1 MKLLQF
7 LEDYLSSRT
16 FNCLVFKGD
25 CPFQKEILRMAIFK
39 KLSQLHKI
47 SSQWIS
53 ISEQGVDTICQSF
66 EQPSL
71 FAKPTF
77 YILDE
82 CYGISSKQQQNLIS
96 TCLKASNPMFFRI
109 IYLTKIDQ
117 KNLIPADQLIES
129 QPKKP
134 GYLAE
139 LTMQAMKIM
148 DLPVNKYLA
157 DQISEIH
164 PQNPIQI
171 LSELQKLRLFL
182 EPGQD
187 NYIIQDVLPLF
198 PQSKQVSFFGFL
210 DGIATRRLQRSLREI
225 QSLKDSSQW
234 EPNKLLIATKSHFRK
249 LLDLK
254 NWTYNPDELRLFQQS
269 HKYLTSRSRKE
280 KENIATDLRRYYEN
294 RLNSEQYEKFQKQ
307 FKSDYYFSKL
317 VFQQHYFTHKELSK
331 LLTDCSH
338 LLSIFQQK
346 HSSEEFSLHQFVFD
360 SCHK

>member
-1 MKLLQF
+1 MKLLS
-7 LEDYLSSRT
+7 YLKEHSTSRAPH
-16 FNCLVFKGD
+16 CLVFKGD
-25 CPFQKEILRMAIFK
+25 CSFQKEILRMAMFK
-39 KLSQLHKI
+39 KLSKI
-47 SSQWIS
+47 QKVSSQWIS
-53 ISEQGVDTICQSF
+53 VSEQGVDAVCQNF

-82 CYGISSKQQQNLIS
+82 CQGISSKQQQNLLS
-96 TCLKASNPMFFRI
+96 TCLKSSNPSFFKLI
-109 IYLTKIDQ
+109 CLTKIDH
-117 KNLIPADQLIES
+117 KNLIPENQLIES
-129 QPKKP
+129 QPKKT
-134 GYLAE
+134 GYLSL
-139 LTMQAMKIM
+139 LTMEAMKIM

-164 PQNPIQI
+164 TQNPLQI

-187 NYIIQDVLPLF
+187 NYVIQDVLPLF
-198 PQSKQVSFFGFL
+198 PQSKQVNFFGFL

-234 EPNKLLIATKSHFRK
+234 EPNKLLITTKSHFRK

-254 NWTYNPDELRLFQQS
+254 NWTYNPDELRLFQLS

-280 KENIATDLRRYYEN
+280 KENIATDLRSYYEN

-307 FKSDYYFSKL
+307 FKSDYYLNKL
-317 VFQQHYFTHKELSK
+317 VFQQHYFTHQELTK
-331 LLTDCSH
+331 LLTDCSN
-338 LLSIFQQK
+338 LISYFQLRT
-346 HSSEEFSLHQFVFD
+346 SSEEFSLHQFVFET
-360 SCHK
+360 CHK